1 MQKVSTEKLVPHL
14 LKADEGTEKM
24 EPNQRIS
31 CTQDCCKT
39 AVPTEL
45 EVERLCVLHFITLI
59 ENTCAEMRRE
69 TTMDRTSTNRRSEMT
84 DYIKTTAMKLSFVAT
99 GSARL
104 TDDTKKRILTT
115 FMTLMNLQENIERS
129 TSRFVRLTA
138 PKSVPAISLPIA
150 VAS

>member
-1 MQKVSTEKLVPHL
+1 
-14 LKADEGTEKM
+14 M
-24 EPNQRIS
+24 EPSRRIC
-31 CTQDCCKT
+31 CTQDCCK
-39 AVPTEL
+39 APVPTEL
-45 EVERLCVLHFITLI
+45 EIEHLCVLHFIALI
-59 ENTCAEMRRE
+59 ENTCADMRRE
-69 TTMDRTSTNRRSEMT
+69 TTMDRTPTNRRSEMA

-129 TSRFVRLTA
+129 SNRFVRLTA
-138 PKSVPAISLPIA
+138 PKSAPSISLPVA